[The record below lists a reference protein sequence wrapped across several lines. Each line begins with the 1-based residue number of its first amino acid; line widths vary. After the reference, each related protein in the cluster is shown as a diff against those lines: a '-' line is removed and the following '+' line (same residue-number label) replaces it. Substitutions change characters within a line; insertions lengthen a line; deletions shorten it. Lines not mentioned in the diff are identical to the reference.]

1 MPFMNRVFPAAAA
14 LAVAGSL
21 ILAGCDQQQQGGGM
35 PPMGP
40 VEVGVVT
47 IQPQR
52 VDLTSTLTG
61 RVIPVRRAEIRP
73 QVSGLITEVL
83 FTQGA
88 LVKIGDPLFRI
99 DDAPY
104 KAAVDAASAAVAR
117 AEAGLELARL
127 SERRY
132 AELVRTSATSRQTYD
147 DAVATRKQ
155 AEAEVASA
163 KASLAAAEVDLKR
176 TLIVSPIDGRIGRSS
191 VSQGAL
197 VRFDQTDYLAVVHQ
211 MDPIYVDVNQSS
223 AELLRL
229 KADMGKGTL
238 ADVDSGSAKVRLTLE
253 DNSAYD
259 QVGEMKLAEAV
270 VSTSTGTVTL
280 RTLFPNPQERL
291 LPGMFVRAMVQVG
304 VDEQG
309 LLVPQRGITRSPTGD
324 GTAMVVNAE
333 GKVEPRKVTADRT
346 VGDAWLVTA
355 GISAGDRVIVDGLQK
370 IQPGMPVVPVDAG
383 ATAANAAPPSAPATA
398 Q

>member
-1 MPFMNRVFPAAAA
+1 
-14 LAVAGSL
+14 
-21 ILAGCDQQQQGGGM
+21 M

-47 IQPQR
+47 ITPQR
-52 VDLTSTLTG
+52 VDLTSTLSG

-73 QVSGLITEVL
+73 QVSGLITDVL

-88 LVKIGDPLFRI
+88 LVKPGDPLFQI
-99 DDAPY
+99 DPAPY
-104 KAAVDAASAAVAR
+104 KATADAATAAVAR
-117 AEAGLELARL
+117 AEAGLEIARL
-127 SERRY
+127 NERRY
-132 AELVRTSATSRQTYD
+132 AELVRTSATSRQSYD

-163 KASLAAAEVDLKR
+163 KASLAAAQVDLGR
-176 TLIVSPIDGRIGRSS
+176 TLIVSPIAGRIGLAS

-197 VRFDQTDYLAVVHQ
+197 VRFDQQEALAIVHQ

-229 KADMGKGTL
+229 KADMARGAL
-238 ADVDSGSAKVRLTLE
+238 SDVEPGSAKVRLILE
-253 DNSAYD
+253 DGSAYD
-259 QVGEMKLAEAV
+259 QEGEMKLAEGV

-280 RTLFPNPQERL
+280 RSLFPNPKEQL
-291 LPGMFVRAMVQVG
+291 LPGMFVRATVQVG
-304 VDEQG
+304 VDDKG

-324 GTAMVVNAE
+324 GVAMVVNAKGE
-333 GKVEPRKVTADRT
+333 VEARKVTADRA
-346 VGDAWLVTA
+346 VGDAWLVTE
-355 GISAGDRVIVDGLQK
+355 GIAAGDKVIIDGLQR
-370 IQPGMPVVPVDAG
+370 IQPGMPVKPVEG
-383 ATAANAAPPSAPATA
+383 ATAAAADAPPA

>member
-1 MPFMNRVFPAAAA
+1 MPFNKRVLSAATA

-21 ILAGCDQQQQGGGM
+21 FLAGCDQQQQQGGGM

-47 IQPQR
+47 ITPQR
-52 VDLTSTLTG
+52 VDLTSTLSG

-73 QVSGLITEVL
+73 QVSGLITDVL

-88 LVKIGDPLFRI
+88 LVKPGDPLFQI
-99 DDAPY
+99 DPAPY
-104 KAAVDAASAAVAR
+104 KATADAATAAVAR
-117 AEAGLELARL
+117 AEAGLEIARL
-127 SERRY
+127 NERRY
-132 AELVRTSATSRQTYD
+132 AELVRTSATSRQSYD

-163 KASLAAAEVDLKR
+163 KASLAAAQVDLGR
-176 TLIVSPIDGRIGRSS
+176 TLIVSPIAGRIGLAS

-197 VRFDQTDYLAVVHQ
+197 VRFDQQEALAIVHQ

-229 KADMGKGTL
+229 KADMARGAL
-238 ADVDSGSAKVRLTLE
+238 SDVEPGSAKVRLILE
-253 DNSAYD
+253 DGSAYD
-259 QVGEMKLAEAV
+259 QEGEMKLAEGV

-280 RTLFPNPQERL
+280 RSLFPNPKEQL
-291 LPGMFVRAMVQVG
+291 LPGMFVRATVQVG
-304 VDEQG
+304 VDDKG

-324 GTAMVVNAE
+324 GVAMVVNAKGE
-333 GKVEPRKVTADRT
+333 VEARKVTADRA
-346 VGDAWLVTA
+346 VGDAWLVTE
-355 GISAGDRVIVDGLQK
+355 GIAAGDKVIIDGLQR
-370 IQPGMPVVPVDAG
+370 IQPGMPVKPVEG
-383 ATAANAAPPSAPATA
+383 ATAAAADAPPA